1 MVKFVYKQAAISQ
14 YALQDPN
21 PNKLSPGLCQ
31 V

>member
-1 MVKFVYKQAAISQ
+1 MDNFVYKAISQ

-21 PNKLSPGLCQ
+21 PNKLSPDLCQ